1 MNFIDLQ
8 YPSKIF
14 MQVRVSSNSKK
25 SISIVVGTCFTV
37 YPRRLVHFYLANLQH
52 TARDWK
58 IDEGRECSPGRKM
71 EIVRKERKIPSV
83 QEVVT
88 ILYSK
93 FLNRMGHYYLDISTV
108 DEDNE
113 KK

>member
-1 MNFIDLQ
+1 
-8 YPSKIF
+8 
-14 MQVRVSSNSKK
+14 
-25 SISIVVGTCFTV
+25 
-37 YPRRLVHFYLANLQH
+37 
-52 TARDWK
+52 
-58 IDEGRECSPGRKM
+58 M

-108 DEDNE
+108 DKDNE